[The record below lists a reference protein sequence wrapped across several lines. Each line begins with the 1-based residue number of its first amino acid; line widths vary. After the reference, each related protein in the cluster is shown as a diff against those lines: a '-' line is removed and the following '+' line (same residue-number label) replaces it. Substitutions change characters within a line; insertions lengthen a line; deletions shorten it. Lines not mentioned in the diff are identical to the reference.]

1 MSQSR
6 ETHIE
11 QDLPSLL
18 KSAVARYGHN
28 TAIRFAGRDVDFATF
43 DAVSD
48 RVASALTA
56 RGIVKGD
63 RIGLYCINS
72 DVFAMAYFGI
82 IKAGAVVVPINLL
95 LKPNEIEYILNDAQT
110 VGLVYHELFAPAV
123 SAFRGNVPSL
133 TTLVHIG
140 VQKSA
145 STDLSWAEFTA
156 TTDDPPQVA
165 FDAAED
171 VASILYTSGTTGQPK
186 GAMLTHRNL
195 AANCRSVMEA
205 MHFTPGEDVILVVLP
220 MFHAFAATAGMLT
233 PLLHGFAFAPVPKFD
248 PVPLAEAIAETR
260 STVFL
265 GVPSMFNAL
274 MRLPD
279 SQVEKLSGLHFCVT
293 GGAAMPVELMKR
305 VEQRFRVPLYEGY
318 GPTECS
324 PVVSVNPINGAAR
337 AGSVG
342 LPLPRVEV
350 SIRDEQGN
358 ALPIA
363 QVGEICVR
371 GPNVMKGY
379 WRRPDDTKESFHGE
393 WFRTGDLGCF
403 DRDGYLHIVDRI
415 KDLVI
420 VNGMNVYPR
429 KVEDVLYQDTRV
441 QEAAVVGEPHPVH
454 GEIPVA
460 YVVLQPGV
468 EATTSADIRK
478 FAAER
483 LGSFE
488 VPRKIHFISQLPKNA
503 AGKVLKR
510 ALRQLSDAKLPPGAS
525 ASPSVDQNAQQQPG
539 YKSSPS

>member
-1 MSQSR
+1 VSLSSQ
-6 ETHIE
+6 TPIE
-11 QDLPSLL
+11 RDLPSLL
-18 KSAVARYGHN
+18 KETAARYGCN
-28 TAIRFAGRDVDFATF
+28 PAVRFAGRDVDFATF

-48 RVASALTA
+48 RVAAALAA
-56 RGIVKGD
+56 RGVQKGD

-72 DVFAMAYFGI
+72 DVFAMVYFGI

-95 LKPNEIEYILNDAQT
+95 LKPNEIEYILNDAQA
-110 VGLVYHELFAPAV
+110 VGLVYHELFAPVV
-123 SAFRGNVPSL
+123 SAFRVNVPSL
-133 TTLVHIG
+133 ETLVHIG
-140 VQKSA
+140 AQKSA
-145 STDLSWAEFTA
+145 PGDLSWTEFTA
-156 TTDDPPQVA
+156 VTDDPPRIA
-165 FDAAED
+165 FDPAQD
-171 VASILYTSGTTGQPK
+171 IASILYTSGTTGQPK

-195 AANCRSVMEA
+195 AANCRSVMDA
-205 MHFTPGEDVILVVLP
+205 MHFTPGKDVILVVLP

-248 PVPLAEAIAETR
+248 PVPLAEAIAATG

-279 SQVEKLSGLHFCVT
+279 SHVEKLSGLHFCVT

-305 VEQRFRVPLYEGY
+305 FEQRFKVPLYEGY

-342 LPLPRVEV
+342 LPLPQVEV

-358 ALPIA
+358 SLPA
-363 QVGEICVR
+363 EQVGEICVR

-379 WRRPDDTKESFHGE
+379 WQRVEDTRDAFYGE

-403 DRDGYLHIVDRI
+403 DQEGYLYIVDRI

-441 QEAAVVGEPHPVH
+441 QEAAVVGEPHPTH

-460 YVVLQPGV
+460 YVVLQPGA
-468 EATTSADIRK
+468 EATTAADIRK
-478 FAAER
+478 FVAER
-483 LGSFE
+483 LAAFE
-488 VPRKIHFISQLPKNA
+488 VPRKVYFVSQLPKNA

-510 ALRQLSDAKLPPGAS
+510 ALRQMGSGGAS
-525 ASPSVDQNAQQQPG
+525 PAPEQQAQ
-539 YKSSPS
+539 SA